1 MLVDLQEDVRVFN
14 ESTSEL
20 LKGFRDAEER
30 AKEKRKKQREK
41 VANFFKYGSIE
52 KVDTAATSNQ
62 KNKTE
67 EMEMSTFPTTS
78 EAQPGARLRKIANSS
93 FLVGMCPELSG
104 EVSEC
109 EEILLNVQGDADDVG
124 LVMAGT
130 EDLIA
135 AAPSSLVNQNYSGD
149 AKGRYVGLPGLDCTS
164 CNTAMF
170 SQVGEG
176 L

>member
-52 KVDTAATSNQ
+52 KVDTAATSGQ
-62 KNKTE
+62 KSKTE

-93 FLVGMCPELSG
+93 FLVGMCPELAG

-109 EEILLNVQGDADDVG
+109 EEILLDVQGDADDVG

-149 AKGRYVGLPGLDCTS
+149 AKGRYVGLPDLDCTS